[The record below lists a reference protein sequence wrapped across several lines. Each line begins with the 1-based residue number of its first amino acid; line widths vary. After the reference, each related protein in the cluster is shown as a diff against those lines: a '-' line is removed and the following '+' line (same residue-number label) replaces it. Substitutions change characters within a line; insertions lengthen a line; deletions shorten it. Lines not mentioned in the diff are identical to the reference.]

1 MSVGSFDPTAAAPA
15 IDAEMLATLLGA
27 ASLLDADDFGLDQV
41 TVKRLAGSV
50 RQDPQAWQSAGEKLA
65 DEQLVALVRF
75 FTLAEGR
82 LSGWDLGA
90 KSPVI
95 PLVRLLKKRGGYPA
109 DLTGWIKSNT
119 DNRFLPHGSLMDR
132 L

>member
-15 IDAEMLATLLGA
+15 IDAEMMTT
-27 ASLLDADDFGLDQV
+27 LLDAAALPDVDDFGLDQV
-41 TVKRLAGSV
+41 TVKRLASSV
-50 RQDPQAWQSAGEKLA
+50 RQDAQAWQSAAETLA
-65 DEQLVALVRF
+65 DEQLIALVRF

-82 LSGWDLGA
+82 LAGWDLGA

-95 PLVRLLKKRGGYPA
+95 PLVRLLKKRGGYPT
-109 DLTGWIKSNT
+109 DLTGWIKSNS